1 MLGVL
6 VWIVVILLICF
17 SVFGG
22 SWLLPLYVLF
32 VVVVGFYFGVKY
44 LDMIEKEQKAKRVYH
59 RTKPASKS
67 KVRAIRFDLDLVEFI
82 NLQPN
87 VSLFI
92 NDLIRREKEKI
103 ERMKAIEVREILKEM
118 E

>member
-32 VVVVGFYFGVKY
+32 VVVLGLAGIISNIIA
-44 LDMIEKEQKAKRVYH
+44 M
-59 RTKPASKS
+59 P
-67 KVRAIRFDLDLVEFI
+67 
-82 NLQPN
+82 
-87 VSLFI
+87 
-92 NDLIRREKEKI
+92 
-103 ERMKAIEVREILKEM
+103 ILKALATITEAAFIYKLKHKQN
-118 E
+118 

>member
-32 VVVVGFYFGVKY
+32 VVGVGFYFGVKY
-44 LDMIEKEQKAKRVYH
+44 LDI
-59 RTKPASKS
+59 
-67 KVRAIRFDLDLVEFI
+67 
-82 NLQPN
+82 
-87 VSLFI
+87 
-92 NDLIRREKEKI
+92 
-103 ERMKAIEVREILKEM
+103 
-118 E
+118 

>member
-1 MLGVL
+1 MLKNIKISFVIILFINTFVFNYKRGYYMLGVL

-44 LDMIEKEQKAKRVYH
+44 LDI
-59 RTKPASKS
+59 
-67 KVRAIRFDLDLVEFI
+67 
-82 NLQPN
+82 
-87 VSLFI
+87 
-92 NDLIRREKEKI
+92 
-103 ERMKAIEVREILKEM
+103 
-118 E
+118 